1 MLKRLL
7 ELVTVEETVGA
18 ILLFLAV
25 LIIAS
30 IRWGNL
36 TFSVKTLNQ
45 MIFHAKVPMDGTD
58 DGIYADWFIHTVPGS
73 LVITFAIG
81 WTLFHLPI
89 EGLNLYL
96 HENLITI
103 GIFAVVLALF
113 YAIYNYQIISYVFD
127 MVKKSDLY
135 EKYYVDP
142 RYVNI
147 TFPDKKEI

>member
-73 LVITFAIG
+73 LYI
-81 WTLFHLPI
+81 
-89 EGLNLYL
+89 
-96 HENLITI
+96 
-103 GIFAVVLALF
+103 
-113 YAIYNYQIISYVFD
+113 
-127 MVKKSDLY
+127 
-135 EKYYVDP
+135 
-142 RYVNI
+142 
-147 TFPDKKEI
+147 

>member
-30 IRWGNL
+30 IRWENL

-73 LVITFAIG
+73 LYI
-81 WTLFHLPI
+81 
-89 EGLNLYL
+89 
-96 HENLITI
+96 
-103 GIFAVVLALF
+103 
-113 YAIYNYQIISYVFD
+113 
-127 MVKKSDLY
+127 
-135 EKYYVDP
+135 
-142 RYVNI
+142 
-147 TFPDKKEI
+147 